1 MKIEVSHQTIAQIIN
16 LIPKDKMIKYFKEVL
31 KVEERSY
38 KRTSVLDYLIG
49 DKKFLT
55 PADFPLDSTSKDIIA
70 GMIYDRECDAK
81 TIRIVDVINVDDTLV
96 VSYKRAGD
104 DSREYN
110 SSVSIR
116 DYLDGIKG

>member
-1 MKIEVSHQTIAQIIN
+1 MKIEVSNQTISQIIN

-31 KVEERSY
+31 KIEERSY
-38 KRTSVLDYLIG
+38 KQSSVLDYLIG

-55 PADFPLDSTSKDIIA
+55 IADFPLDGTSQAIIA
-70 GMIYDRECDAK
+70 GLIWDKECNET
-81 TIRIVDVINVDDTLV
+81 TIHIVDVLNIDDALI
-96 VSYKRAGD
+96 VSYKRTGD